1 MTNRMIAL
9 ALAALL
15 GSAGV
20 AMAQTSSTMQ
30 PPEPRGTTLGQ
41 QADQNDPA
49 KPFSAL
55 EMEKITA
62 ALTSHG
68 YTSPTNLRRD
78 GDSFLVTAMKGSALQ
93 EVRVDPQ
100 SGVVKSVD
108 MTKQ

>member
-1 MTNRMIAL
+1 MTNKMIAV

-15 GSAGV
+15 GSAAV
-20 AMAQTSSTMQ
+20 AVAQTSTTQ
-30 PPEPRGTTLGQ
+30 PPAPGGSSMGR

-68 YTSPTNLRRD
+68 YTAPTNLRRD
-78 GDSFLVTAMKGSALQ
+78 GDSFLVTAMKGGAPQ

-100 SGVVKSVD
+100 SGVVKGVD